1 MQSKFGILFLGA
13 MLCAGTGATSAD
25 ADEKEALPKKVFS
38 LLENY
43 LDAFQHADTGILYG
57 ARLSGKDNWTS
68 PQDVRQEK
76 PKPRGYGS
84 RIADTALHT
93 GHMLVAL
100 LGAHEARPDPY
111 LRRQIARLFAAL
123 KLIGSLPETHP
134 KPGRPDLEGLVPR
147 GPHPN
152 DQAAYYD
159 DSSMDQHT
167 TYIISLAV
175 YANSSLAT
183 ESEKTWIRESL
194 DKVGRRLE
202 RHGWSIKRADGVT
215 QAHVG
220 FSWKGHNSSHASI
233 LLPAVAALYHGTGNR
248 HWLEQYEDF
257 LSEAEGKR
265 WQMVHPGPHVRI
277 NSHPIYANQNA
288 FRLHAWHR
296 FEPDEERKQ
305 VIRGLLKQ
313 SVEMQ
318 LSRDFPGE
326 FYRRFHD
333 AKNWQELAARYGWQ
347 DTELR
352 GATIAWA
359 KFDPKLLEGER
370 NGLAALAH
378 IRFPLGGFHMALLSE
393 SRELIGENVPAIH
406 KMLDSVNLAQ
416 IDAGETHYL
425 FSVVALH
432 LYANHFRSAESF
444 PVEVS
449 DDLPFGR
456 SLPISGTAGIGPV
469 MDAATSNDRV
479 CAIGRGT
486 LHVLGIKEPLKPRVL
501 GRLKG
506 LLVLDQ

>member
-1 MQSKFGILFLGA
+1 

-76 PKPRGYGS
+76 PKPWGYGS

-93 GHMLVAL
+93 AHMLVAL

-257 LSEAEGKR
+257 LSEAEVKR

-479 CAIGRGT
+479 YAIGRGT